1 MKIFKV
7 FFENGKEINSFSF
20 TTKLSEPIG
29 SNKEQKLLSKARAF
43 AKSAKWPQIAK
54 KSAGRFF

>member
-1 MKIFKV
+1 MKIFKI
-7 FFENGKEINSFSF
+7 FSENDKEINSFSF

-43 AKSAKWPQIAK
+43 AKSAKWPQIA
-54 KSAGRFF
+54 